1 MAIRWGR
8 ASQWERRAATENS
21 EGVGNGGSG
30 LVECVLLDEDRPDAG
45 SVDTTW
51 TTRRGFLR
59 GKPSCN
65 QAIEAQA
72 HECVIFEDLIGNLR
86 KLRGRKPS
94 PGCSSQLRRHF
105 IYGATV
111 AVDDGG
117 RAGGEPPA
125 GSPLRGTPDAGYCRG
140 LHRATVLCAG
150 HALLRSRPRHE
161 LARSRRRGAAP
172 PEARRLARASA
183 ARGVHWRS

>member
-1 MAIRWGR
+1 MVGR
-8 ASQWERRAATENS
+8 ALWSVR
-21 EGVGNGGSG
+21 
-30 LVECVLLDEDRPDAG
+30 VLLGEDRR
-45 SVDTTW
+45 
-51 TTRRGFLR
+51 TRRGREVVESSEASLVVIR
-59 GKPSCN
+59 LLKPRHRERDIRRRNWESP
-65 QAIEAQA
+65 QVSAAGHRLQ
-72 HECVIFEDLIGNLR
+72 
-86 KLRGRKPS
+86 PS
-94 PGCSSQLRRHF
+94 PVTLLH
-105 IYGATV
+105 GATV

-125 GSPLRGTPDAGYCRG
+125 GSPLRGSPDAGSCRG